1 MPHGGV
7 KQVKTTD
14 VFDNGIVVK
23 ELSLRTRRK
32 NMKQLFS
39 KWVLSML
46 VLAISA
52 VAGAETPQKM
62 DPPSREFL
70 GTSQLLSP
78 PTNIRATPNGKILCV
93 AKKQGGIKIYGSTG
107 VYDDNG
113 EWYYTNYCGRMGVI
127 HGSQFISPG

>member
-1 MPHGGV
+1 
-7 KQVKTTD
+7 
-14 VFDNGIVVK
+14 
-23 ELSLRTRRK
+23 
-32 NMKQLFS
+32 MKQPFS
-39 KWVLSML
+39 KWFLCML
-46 VLAISA
+46 MLATSA
-52 VAGAETPQKM
+52 VVSAETPKEM
-62 DPPSREFL
+62 EPPSPEL
-70 GTSQLLSP
+70 VGAAQLLSP

>member
-32 NMKQLFS
+32 NVKQLFS
-39 KWVLSML
+39 KWGLSML
-46 VLAISA
+46 VLASSA

-62 DPPSREFL
+62 EPPSREL
-70 GTSQLLSP
+70 IGT
-78 PTNIRATPNGKILCV
+78 
-93 AKKQGGIKIYGSTG
+93 
-107 VYDDNG
+107 
-113 EWYYTNYCGRMGVI
+113 
-127 HGSQFISPG
+127 